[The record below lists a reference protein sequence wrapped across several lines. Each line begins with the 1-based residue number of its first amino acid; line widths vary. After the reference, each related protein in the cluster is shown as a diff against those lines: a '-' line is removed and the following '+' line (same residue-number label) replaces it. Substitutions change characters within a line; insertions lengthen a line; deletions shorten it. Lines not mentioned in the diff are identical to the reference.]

1 MNNYCQSQFATFAA
15 QERSRQRQ
23 RELRLQQRDLRA
35 SLLEVMRQ
43 QNLKNVQVEGPN
55 GSRLQV
61 KLSRYPVPRV
71 ITQELLDE
79 ARIDW
84 GAAFKLTV
92 EDQLEYIVAEIKKVA
107 RDTRPYVDVTECGKR
122 SRDRLRLVGGTSGG
136 TSGGA
141 SGVQIDPFTDAA
153 TRLAA
158 YKAEL
163 RQETEALATI
173 TGTKQMQ
180 EAAASVLQEMAQVG
194 IKKRPVNLRN
204 ADGTSYKFIVERKV
218 EHRRPPVTVKVIT
231 AAVKAALADHARHP
245 KTADAIKQF
254 ILDYISD
261 ATQPVQHESLHFRS
275 ANKEGAASALCG
287 DDDEDGGGGNR
298 NAPNDD
304 NGNYDDAY
312 GDAYGDEE

>member
-1 MNNYCQSQFATFAA
+1 MNAYCQSQFSTFAV

-23 RELRLQQRDLRA
+23 KELRQQQRDLRA

-79 ARIDW
+79 ATIDW
-84 GAAFKLTV
+84 NAAFKLTV
-92 EDQLEYIVAEIKKVA
+92 DDQIEYIVSEIKKVA

-122 SRDRLRLVGGTSGG
+122 SRDRLRLVGGAALRQTGG
-136 TSGGA
+136 EGALGGA
-141 SGVQIDPFTDAA
+141 LGVGGGVGGLDPFTDAA
-153 TRLAA
+153 TRLAE

-163 RQETEALATI
+163 RKETQAMAELVGA
-173 TGTKQMQ
+173 KPMK
-180 EAAASVLQEMAQVG
+180 EAAEAVLQEMAQVG
-194 IKKRPVNLRN
+194 IRKKPVNLRSS
-204 ADGTSYKFIVERKV
+204 DGTSYKFVVERKV
-218 EHRRPPVTVKVIT
+218 EHRRPPVTVKVIM
-231 AAVKAALADHARHP
+231 AAVKAALAEHARRP
-245 KTADAIKQF
+245 KTSDAIKQW

-275 ANKEGAASALCG
+275 ANKDGGAAAALCG
-287 DDDEDGGGGNR
+287 DDDDEDG
-298 NAPNDD
+298 DD
-304 NGNYDDAY
+304 RDHVL
-312 GDAYGDEE
+312 